1 MNIWD
6 IIILLLFIPGI
17 VRGLSKGFLEQGLS
31 LAGIVL
37 AVWMAFHFSGKACQL
52 LQQHITVPDAVLRIL
67 GFVVVLV
74 IVLIG
79 VLLLAT
85 LATKVVEMATLGWL
99 HKALGRQPS
108 SDLPK
113 ILLGDRRDEI
123 LQIEGFEIRYILE
136 FPGVEILLRPPGH
149 VPRQRESL
157 PEARVGMRE
166 HVPALERA
174 VAHEQHLPLLQ
185 IIGKGIRADNPRL
198 HLRQAGAL
206 GRINGRVHL
215 HPASIDHRNDHVIN
229 TVFDRLGD

>member
-79 VLLLAT
+79 VLLLAK

-99 HKALGRQPS
+99 NKALG
-108 SDLPK
+108 LFFALATTALVLALLA
-113 ILLGDRRDEI
+113 ILLDTLNLRFGLVKSPS
-123 LQIEGFEIRYILE
+123 LQESVLYGYLKDLGYFV
-136 FPGVEILLRPPGH
+136 FPYLKQWLTPT
-149 VPRQRESL
+149 
-157 PEARVGMRE
+157 A
-166 HVPALERA
+166 A
-174 VAHEQHLPLLQ
+174 
-185 IIGKGIRADNPRL
+185 
-198 HLRQAGAL
+198 
-206 GRINGRVHL
+206 
-215 HPASIDHRNDHVIN
+215 ASAIV
-229 TVFDRLGD
+229 